1 MIIKGIRM
9 YNFRQYMDVSLEF
22 STDPEKNITLVMGDN
37 GTGKTTL
44 AQAFTWCLFGTT
56 DFEMQEV
63 INRKVRD
70 KLPPGGKN
78 KTVVEMNVNY
88 NDIDYTISR
97 EQVFT
102 KIQKRVEA
110 SKSKL
115 KIYYKEN
122 GNLQYLNET
131 EVHLMIKRMLPKELS
146 RFFFF
151 DGERIRLMSDE
162 INHGKS
168 KDFKDAV
175 SGLVGL
181 VSMQNAI
188 QHMKPSTSASTVIG
202 YYNKKIDVQGG
213 ENVKKYSAEIERLT
227 NEKEKIEKR
236 LEEIEPQIES
246 YREEITQLNAI
257 IIAETPEMEL
267 KEKYKKLQTKL
278 TGYENRRKEKINI
291 GVLSKFGKN
300 FYDFV
305 ASVAIDKAEPLLN
318 DIKEADVEIPVG
330 IEAPSL
336 KYLLKR
342 GTCICGEKL
351 EPGDPHFKAI
361 TDLLEVVP
369 PKTTGKMV
377 TELKEKNKIVKK
389 QADGFYEKFSQ
400 QISELRAL
408 ESEIENIDMEATN
421 IFNSLSD
428 TSEGEKARA
437 KIASCKSELK
447 RLETEQINK
456 KASLENIE
464 KDIHRQKVERDKLV
478 NVNKENEKYL
488 RYLMYARYIYDAFE
502 KSYKNLEERTRY
514 RLEKKINEIF
524 PQIYDGG
531 MSIEVDNKYNIKVLV
546 DDADLIGDEIEKNTA
561 QSYSVIFA
569 FITSIIAMAK
579 EKVVEDENMTPEEK
593 EIFSEAEGYPLV
605 MDAPL
610 SNFDK
615 TRIKQI
621 CTIIPSIA
629 KQVVFFIKD
638 TDGEIAE
645 QHMLDKIGKKY
656 VISLVDGS
664 KTNSTIKEVE

>member
-9 YNFRQYMDVSLEF
+9 RNFRQYVDVDLEF
-22 STDPEKNITLVMGDN
+22 STDPDRNITLVMGDN

-56 DFEMQEV
+56 DFEIQEV
-63 INRKVRD
+63 INRKIRD
-70 KLPPGGKN
+70 VMPPGGKK
-78 KTVVEMNVNY
+78 KTLVEMDVNY
-88 NDIDYTISR
+88 NDTDYTISR
-97 EQVFT
+97 EQEFT
-102 KIQKRVEA
+102 KIQKRVDA
-110 SKSKL
+110 ARSKL
-115 KIYYKEN
+115 KIYYKED
-122 GNLQYLNET
+122 GNLKYLNDT

-188 QHMKPSTSASTVIG
+188 QHMKPSSSALTVIG
-202 YYNKKIDVQGG
+202 YYNKKIDVKGG
-213 ENVKKYSAEIERLT
+213 ESAKKYSDEINILRE
-227 NEKEKIEKR
+227 EKESINNR
-236 LEEIEPQIES
+236 LSEIEPQIES
-246 YREEITQLNAI
+246 YREEITQLNAVI
-257 IIAETPEMEL
+257 LAETPEMEL
-267 KEKYKKLQTKL
+267 KEKYSKLQNKIVGL
-278 TGYENRRKEKINI
+278 EQRRKEKINI

-305 ASVAIDKAEPLLN
+305 ASAVIDKSEPLLAE
-318 DIKEADVEIPVG
+318 IKEADVEIPVG
-330 IEAPSL
+330 IEAPAL

-351 EPGDPHFKAI
+351 EPGDTHFKAI

-377 TELKEKNKIVKK
+377 TELKDKNRVIKLHSS
-389 QADGFYEKFSQ
+389 GFFERFSQ
-400 QISELRAL
+400 QISELRTL
-408 ESEIENIDMEATN
+408 EAEIESTETEATN
-421 IFNSLSD
+421 VFNSLSD
-428 TSEGEKARA
+428 TSRGEQAKN
-437 KIASCKSELK
+437 KIASCKRELK
-447 RLETEQINK
+447 RLEEEQVRK
-456 KASLENIE
+456 TASLENIE
-464 KDIHRQKVERDKLV
+464 KEIHRKEVEREKLV
-478 NVNKENEKYL
+478 NVNKENERYL
-488 RYLMYARYIYDAFE
+488 RYLAYARHIYEGFV
-502 KSYKNLEERTRY
+502 KKYNILEEKTRY

-531 MSIEVDNKYNIKVLV
+531 MNIEVDSKYNIKVLV
-546 DDADLIGDEIEKNTA
+546 DDSDLVGDEIEKNTA

-579 EKVVEDENMTPEEK
+579 EKAAEDENMSPEEK
-593 EIFSEAEGYPLV
+593 ELFSEAEGYPLV

-645 QHMLDKIGKKY
+645 QHMKDKIGKKY
-656 VISLVDGS
+656 VIKLVDGS
-664 KTNSTIKEVE
+664 KTNSTVEEVV

>member
-9 YNFRQYMDVSLEF
+9 YNFRQYLDVSLEF

-70 KLPPGGKN
+70 KMPPGGKN

-88 NDIDYTISR
+88 NDVDYTISR
-97 EQVFT
+97 EQIFT

-115 KIYYKEN
+115 KIYHKEN

-181 VSMQNAI
+181 VRMQNAI

-202 YYNKKIDVQGG
+202 YYNKKIDIQGG
-213 ENVKKYSAEIERLT
+213 ENAKKYSAEIERLT
-227 NEKEKIEKR
+227 NEKDRINGR

-246 YREEITQLNAI
+246 YREEISQLNAV

-267 KEKYKKLQTKL
+267 KEKYQKLQTKL
-278 TGYENRRKEKINI
+278 NGYENRRKEKINI

-305 ASVAIDKAEPLLN
+305 ASVIIDKATPLLN

-351 EPGDPHFKAI
+351 EPGDSHFKAI
-361 TDLLEVVP
+361 TDLLDIVP

-377 TELKEKNKIVKK
+377 TELKEKNKTIKT
-389 QADGFYEKFSQ
+389 QANGFYDRFSQ
-400 QISELRAL
+400 QISELRSL
-408 ESEIENIDMEATN
+408 ESEIENTQMESTN
-421 IFNSLSD
+421 IFSSLSD
-428 TSEGEKARA
+428 TSEGEKARI

-447 RLETEQINK
+447 RLEAEQINK

-464 KDIHRQKVERDKLV
+464 KDIHRQKVERDKLI
-478 NVNKENEKYL
+478 NVNMENERYL
-488 RYLMYARYIYDAFE
+488 RYFKYARYIYEAFE
-502 KSYKNLEERTRY
+502 KSYKSLEEKTRY

-531 MSIEVDNKYNIKVLV
+531 MSIEVD
-546 DDADLIGDEIEKNTA
+546 
-561 QSYSVIFA
+561 S
-569 FITSIIAMAK
+569 M
-579 EKVVEDENMTPEEK
+579 MT
-593 EIFSEAEGYPLV
+593 I
-605 MDAPL
+605 
-610 SNFDK
+610 
-615 TRIKQI
+615 
-621 CTIIPSIA
+621 
-629 KQVVFFIKD
+629 
-638 TDGEIAE
+638 
-645 QHMLDKIGKKY
+645 
-656 VISLVDGS
+656 
-664 KTNSTIKEVE
+664 

>member
-9 YNFRQYMDVSLEF
+9 RNFRQYVDVDLEF
-22 STDPEKNITLVMGDN
+22 STDPDRNITLVMGDN

-56 DFEMQEV
+56 DFEIQEV
-63 INRKVRD
+63 INRKIRD
-70 KLPPGGKN
+70 VMPPGGKK
-78 KTVVEMNVNY
+78 KTLVEMDVNY
-88 NDIDYTISR
+88 NDTDYTISR
-97 EQVFT
+97 EQEFT
-102 KIQKRVEA
+102 KIQKRVDA
-110 SKSKL
+110 ARSKL
-115 KIYYKEN
+115 KIYYKED
-122 GNLQYLNET
+122 GNLKYLNDT

-188 QHMKPSTSASTVIG
+188 QHMKPSSSALTVIG
-202 YYNKKIDVQGG
+202 YYNKKIDVKGG
-213 ENVKKYSAEIERLT
+213 ESAKKYSDEINILRE
-227 NEKEKIEKR
+227 EKESINNR
-236 LEEIEPQIES
+236 LSEIEPQIES
-246 YREEITQLNAI
+246 YREEITQLNAVI
-257 IIAETPEMEL
+257 LAETPEMEL
-267 KEKYKKLQTKL
+267 KEKYSKLQNKIVGL
-278 TGYENRRKEKINI
+278 EQRRKEKINI

-305 ASVAIDKAEPLLN
+305 ASAVIDKSEPLLAE
-318 DIKEADVEIPVG
+318 IKEADVEIPVG
-330 IEAPSL
+330 IEAPAL

-351 EPGDPHFKAI
+351 EPGDTHFKAI

-377 TELKEKNKIVKK
+377 TELKDKNRVIKLHSS
-389 QADGFYEKFSQ
+389 GFFERFSQ
-400 QISELRAL
+400 QISELRTL
-408 ESEIENIDMEATN
+408 EAEIESTETEATN
-421 IFNSLSD
+421 VFNSLSD
-428 TSEGEKARA
+428 TSRGEQAKN
-437 KIASCKSELK
+437 KIASCKRELK
-447 RLETEQINK
+447 RLEEEQVRK
-456 KASLENIE
+456 TASLENIE
-464 KDIHRQKVERDKLV
+464 KEIHRKEVEREKLV
-478 NVNKENEKYL
+478 NVNKENERYL
-488 RYLMYARYIYDAFE
+488 RYLAYARHIYEGFV
-502 KSYKNLEERTRY
+502 KKYNILEEKTRY

-531 MSIEVDNKYNIKVLV
+531 MNIEVDSKYNIKVLV
-546 DDADLIGDEIEKNTA
+546 DDSDLVGDEIEKNTA

-579 EKVVEDENMTPEEK
+579 EKAAEDENMSPEEK
-593 EIFSEAEGYPLV
+593 ELFSEAEGYPLV

-645 QHMLDKIGKKY
+645 QHMKDKIGKKY
-656 VISLVDGS
+656 FIKLVDGS
-664 KTNSTIKEVE
+664 KTNSTVEEVV

>member
-9 YNFRQYMDVSLEF
+9 QNFRQYMDVSLQF

-37 GTGKTTL
+37 GAGKTTL
-44 AQAFTWCLFGTT
+44 AQAFLWCLFGTT

-63 INRKVRD
+63 INRKIRD
-70 KLPPGGKN
+70 KMPPGGVQ
-78 KTVVEMNVNY
+78 KTIVEMDVNY

-97 EQVFT
+97 EQTFK
-102 KIQKRVEA
+102 KIQVKVESTRSRLA
-110 SKSKL
+110 IFHKV
-115 KIYYKEN
+115 N
-122 GNLQYLNET
+122 GNIKYLDDN
-131 EVHLMIKRMLPKELS
+131 EVHFLIKRMLPKELS

-151 DGERIRLMSDE
+151 DGERIRVMSDE

-188 QHMKPSTSASTVIG
+188 QHMKPAYNTSTVIG
-202 YYNKKIDVQGG
+202 YYNKKIDSQGD
-213 ENVKKYSAEIERLT
+213 ESLKRYSEEIHRLT
-227 NEKEKIEKR
+227 ENKNSIEKR
-236 LEEIEPQIES
+236 LEEIEPQIDS
-246 YREEITQLNAI
+246 YRNDIDRLNAI
-257 IIAETPEMEL
+257 ILSETPEMEM
-267 KEKYKKLQTKL
+267 KEKYRKLEKEIVGL
-278 TGYENRRKEKINI
+278 ENRRNEKINV
-291 GVLSKFGKN
+291 GVLSKFGKE

-305 ASVAIDKAEPLLN
+305 AMAVVQKTKPLLA

-342 GTCICGEKL
+342 GKCICGETL
-351 EPGDPHFKAI
+351 EPGGSHFKAI
-361 TDLLEVVP
+361 TDLLEIVP
-369 PKTTGKMV
+369 PKTTGKLV
-377 TELKEKNKIVKK
+377 TEVKEKNRQITRNSI
-389 QADGFYEKFSQ
+389 GFYDRFSQ
-400 QISELRAL
+400 QISELRIL
-408 ESEIENIDMEATN
+408 ENDIENRRREATN
-421 IFNSLSD
+421 LFNKLSD
-428 TSEGEKARA
+428 TSEGERARA
-437 KIASCKSELK
+437 KIIELKKELK
-447 RLETEQINK
+447 RLENEQVDK
-456 KASLENIE
+456 KASLQSIE
-464 KDIHRQKVERDKLV
+464 KDIHRKEVERDKLI
-478 NVNKENEKYL
+478 NINKENVRYR
-488 RYLMYARYIYDAFE
+488 RYLEYAKIIYESFKKRYDT
-502 KSYKNLEERTRY
+502 LEERTRY
-514 RLEKKINEIF
+514 NLEKKINEIF

-531 MSIEVDNKYNIKVLV
+531 MSIEVDPKYNIKVLV
-546 DDADLIGDEIEKNTA
+546 DDDDLVGDEIEKNTA

-579 EKVVEDENMTPEEK
+579 EKAIEDEDMSEEEK
-593 EIFSEAEGYPLV
+593 ALFNEAVGYPLV

-615 TRIKQI
+615 KRIKQI

-656 VISLVDGS
+656 IINPVDGS
-664 KTNSTIKEVE
+664 KTNSVIEEVE

>member
-1 MIIKGIRM
+1 MIIEGIRM
-9 YNFRQYMDVSLEF
+9 HNFRQYMDVSLEF
-22 STDPEKNITLVMGDN
+22 STDPDKNITLVMGDN

-70 KLPPGGKN
+70 KMPPGGKN
-78 KTVVEMNVNY
+78 KTLVELDVNY
-88 NDIDYTISR
+88 NDNDYTISR
-97 EQVFT
+97 EQEFT

-110 SKSKL
+110 SRSKL

-122 GNLQYLNET
+122 GNLKYLNDT
-131 EVHLMIKRMLPKELS
+131 EVHIMIKRMLPKELS

-202 YYNKKIDVQGG
+202 YYNKKIDLQGG
-213 ENVKKYSAEIERLT
+213 ANVKKYSDEIERLT
-227 NEKEKIEKR
+227 NEKEKINKR

-246 YREEITQLNAI
+246 YRDEITQLNAV

-267 KEKYKKLQTKL
+267 KEKYQKLQTKL
-278 TGYENRRKEKINI
+278 NGYENRRKEKINI

-305 ASVAIDKAEPLLN
+305 ASAVIDKAEPLLN
-318 DIKEADVEIPVG
+318 DIKEAEVEIPVG

-351 EPGDPHFKAI
+351 EPGDSHFKAI

-377 TELKEKNKIVKK
+377 TELKDKNKTIKSHSN
-389 QADGFYEKFSQ
+389 GFYERFSQ
-400 QISELRAL
+400 QISELRSL
-408 ESEIENIDMEATN
+408 ESDIENTEMEATN

-428 TSEGEKARA
+428 TSKGELAKK
-437 KIASCKSELK
+437 KIASCKVELK
-447 RLETEQINK
+447 RLEDEQVSK
-456 KASLENIE
+456 KASLVSIE
-464 KDIHRQKVERDKLV
+464 KDIHRQEAERDKLV

-488 RYLMYARYIYDAFE
+488 RYLMYAKYIYEGFE
-502 KSYKNLEERTRY
+502 RRYKSLEERTRY

-579 EKVVEDENMTPEEK
+579 EKVVEDENMSPEEK